1 MVSSTVIIDI
11 TVKKA
16 IAVSTICYTISIIH
30 GNYILNIQHVST
42 TMTDIKTATD
52 WGTVDR

>member
-1 MVSSTVIIDI
+1 
-11 TVKKA
+11 
-16 IAVSTICYTISIIH
+16 
-30 GNYILNIQHVST
+30 LNIQHVST